1 VQGMK
6 PGIRATGPRWLL
18 LSLLLLGV
26 VSMHHFVPAD
36 AHGPATVAA
45 TTMADMPG
53 PDPMHQPEDPASP
66 SPLHDLQHLCMAVL
80 GAILGLLLIGFLLAF
95 CRRRPLPSIR
105 RVRHIRRTDRPPRL
119 SGRTLLSSVCVLR
132 V

>member
-26 VSMHHFVPAD
+26 VS
-36 AHGPATVAA
+36 
-45 TTMADMPG
+45 MPG